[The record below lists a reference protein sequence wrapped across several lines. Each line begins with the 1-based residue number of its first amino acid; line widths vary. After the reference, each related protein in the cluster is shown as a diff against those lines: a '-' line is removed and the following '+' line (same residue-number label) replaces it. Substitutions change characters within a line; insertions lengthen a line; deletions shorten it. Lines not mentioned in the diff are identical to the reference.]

1 VVVGNGKRFALV
13 AREVTMNYRMQLSPI
28 SGTRQMVADVH
39 RSEASDSRP
48 ANLDDAKFV
57 RSWLVYDSD
66 LDLNRTRGRMN
77 WNMVLGVALAAVVSA
92 GVWIGAGLILER
104 LWK

>member
-1 VVVGNGKRFALV
+1 
-13 AREVTMNYRMQLSPI
+13 MNYRMQLSPM
-28 SGTRQMVADVH
+28 SGIRPTPADVH
-39 RSEASDSRP
+39 QSDSPEAPP

-66 LDLNRTRGRMN
+66 LDLNRTPGHMN
-77 WNMVLGVALAAVVSA
+77 WNVLLGLVLAAAVSA
-92 GVWIGAGLILER
+92 GAWFAAGLIIER

>member
-1 VVVGNGKRFALV
+1 
-13 AREVTMNYRMQLSPI
+13 MNYRMQLSPI
-28 SGTRQMVADVH
+28 SGVRPVAADVY
-39 RSEASDSRP
+39 RSESTETPP

-66 LDLNRTRGRMN
+66 LDLDCPPGHVN
-77 WNMVLGVALAAVVSA
+77 WSMVLGLVVAAVVSA
-92 GVWIGAGLILER
+92 SFWLGAGVMMAR

>member
-1 VVVGNGKRFALV
+1 
-13 AREVTMNYRMQLSPI
+13 MNYRMQLSPI
-28 SGTRQMVADVH
+28 SGTRQMVADVR
-39 RSEASDSRP
+39 RSEAPDSRP
-48 ANLDDAKFV
+48 DDTKFV

-66 LDLNRTRGRMN
+66 LDLNRTQGRMN
-77 WNMVLGVALAAVVSA
+77 WNMVLGVALAAAVSA

>member
-1 VVVGNGKRFALV
+1 
-13 AREVTMNYRMQLSPI
+13 MNYRMQLSPI
-28 SGTRQMVADVH
+28 SGIRPPGANVY
-39 RSEASDSRP
+39 RSESPETSR

-66 LDLNRTRGRMN
+66 LDLNCPPGHVN
-77 WNMVLGVALAAVVSA
+77 WSMVLGLVVAAVVSA
-92 GVWIGAGLILER
+92 SFWLGAGVMIAR

>member
-1 VVVGNGKRFALV
+1 
-13 AREVTMNYRMQLSPI
+13 MNYRMQLSPI
-28 SGTRQMVADVH
+28 SGIRPPGANVYQ
-39 RSEASDSRP
+39 SESPEIPP

-66 LDLNRTRGRMN
+66 LDLDCPPGHVN
-77 WNMVLGVALAAVVSA
+77 WSMVVGLVVVAVVSA
-92 GVWIGAGLILER
+92 SFWLGAGVMIAR